1 MLEVENVLITALRLV
16 PILSNRWL
24 LVGTKLST
32 QDTLLTI
39 ELTSLISPTLAS
51 PSHRIIRTTNVKQVM
66 QYIKIVYELLLQ
78 SNAFNRA
85 RQLVHP
91 GNRHAFAER
100 LDKDIVQ
107 ASLASE
113 KRIKRYGE
121 PEWSVALDQSR
132 KKLTIL
138 RKCLS
143 MHRTGLD
150 LTPIIQTENAALQ
163 EPMTLPTTKVECCI
177 AISAIKTVIVH
188 NIATC
193 IELREAELKK
203 KIQALDG
210 SNKKSDAAR
219 AAILCRMQRAEAIK
233 QLFKKLRSVQLK
245 CARRGVVTLEIPLHP
260 DSGPKTCTEW
270 RTIEIPEEKVANL
283 QSNNRKHFGQAHGFP
298 FTVS

>member
-1 MLEVENVLITALRLV
+1 
-16 PILSNRWL
+16 
-24 LVGTKLST
+24 
-32 QDTLLTI
+32 
-39 ELTSLISPTLAS
+39 
-51 PSHRIIRTTNVKQVM
+51 M

-85 RQLVHP
+85 RQLGHP

-107 ASLASE
+107 ASLAAE

-121 PEWSVALDQSR
+121 PEWSVTLDQSR

-143 MHRTGLD
+143 MLRTGLD

-193 IELREAELKK
+193 IEPREAELKK

-219 AAILCRMQRAEAIK
+219 AAILRRMQRAEAIK
-233 QLFKKLRSVQLK
+233 RLFEKLRSVQLK
-245 CARRGVVTLEIPLHP
+245 GARRGVVTLEIPLHP
-260 DSGPKTCTEW
+260 DSDPKTCTEW
-270 RTIEIPEEKVANL
+270 RTIDIPGEEIVANL
-283 QSNNRKHFGQAHGFP
+283 QSRNRKHFGQAHGSP
-298 FTVS
+298 FTVSPLSDDLGFLGIGPNAQRIMTGQYDTTPFDDNVRLLLQHLATT